1 MSKEVREEE
10 LNYCRIHIFKDDHR
24 EFFENVVVIYPV
36 KSDDAILNALIQKAL
51 NKLKACGLQTIISI
65 PSLRLSR
72 F

>member
-10 LNYCRIHIFKDDHR
+10 LKYCRIHIIKDEHR

-36 KSDDAILNALIQKAL
+36 KSHDAILNALIQKAL